1 MSSSRLNMAL
11 PGHVSSHR
19 EHENEILKEI
29 YALRDKTAKLEK
41 AEAEMADDLK
51 LAKADLRRTTRRNN
65 RLNEEIKVL
74 KDELE
79 KVDDRYEEDITCPI
93 CSSVMW
99 VGLCRPGASAH
110 ARVDPCQLAPC
121 GHGACGMCVVTWI
134 NTQVS
139 QRGPGL
145 ATR

>member
-1 MSSSRLNMAL
+1 MAL
-11 PGHVSSHR
+11 QGHVSSHR

-99 VGLCRPGASAH
+99 VGCVDLGHPLTLGSTRVSSRH
-110 ARVDPCQLAPC
+110 AGMEHA
-121 GHGACGMCVVTWI
+121 ACA
-134 NTQVS
+134 
-139 QRGPGL
+139 L
-145 ATR
+145 